1 MMKRLSILFICLS
14 VLWCISPPA
23 QAQQLRRGQMISEA
37 RSKNRTDARVLFQA
51 WRSLQ
56 RQNSQRIQRI
66 SLRERLTSR
75 LDGPNGPWN
84 STIDLNV
91 SGYASNN
98 NWQNDVTGFRSDGQS
113 LPRSDWNDMYSQ
125 FRSLLSDEFSPIV
138 EDPALPLQLFDQ
150 MKPSG
155 NAKEERINGA
165 MHWRIEMVPS
175 RGGVPYQRV
184 TLWVH
189 QEVGYLTRSRAV
201 MADRRS
207 SIEVVTDYKRVSGI
221 DVPVKRRFEGKVQS
235 RRRSRILTLFF
246 DVRGE
251 YSNYSFR

>member
-1 MMKRLSILFICLS
+1 MMKRLSIFFISLCVSL
-14 VLWCISPPA
+14 CISLPAPA
-23 QAQQLRRGQMISEA
+23 QLRQGQMISEA

-56 RQNSQRIQRI
+56 RQNSRSIQRI
-66 SLRERLTSR
+66 SLRERLDSR
-75 LDGPNGPWN
+75 FDGPAGTWS
-84 STIDLNV
+84 STVDMNV
-91 SGYASNN
+91 SGYAGNN
-98 NWQNDVTGFRSDGQS
+98 SWQNDITGFRSDGRS
-113 LPRSDWNDMYSQ
+113 LPSTDWGSMSIQWRN
-125 FRSLLSDEFSPIV
+125 LLGDPFASII

-150 MKPSG
+150 MSPSG

-165 MHWRIEMVPS
+165 MHWRIEMVPN

-201 MADRRS
+201 IADRRS
-207 SIEVVTDYKRVSGI
+207 SIEVVTDYKRLNGI
-221 DVPVKRRFEGKVQS
+221 DVPIRRKFDGKVQS
-235 RRRSRILTLFF
+235 RRRNRISTLFF
-246 DVRGE
+246 NVQGD

>member
-1 MMKRLSILFICLS
+1 
-14 VLWCISPPA
+14 
-23 QAQQLRRGQMISEA
+23 MISEA

-66 SLRERLTSR
+66 SLRNR
-75 LDGPNGPWN
+75 LDSRFDGPGGTWS
-84 STIDLNV
+84 STVDMNV
-91 SGYASNN
+91 SGYASSNS
-98 NWQNDVTGFRSDGQS
+98 WQNDITGFRSDGES
-113 LPRSDWNDMYSQ
+113 LPRAQWNNTIDSW
-125 FRSLLSDEFSPIV
+125 RSLLSEQFAAIV

-150 MKPSG
+150 MRPSG

-165 MHWRIEMVPS
+165 MHWRIEMVPN
-175 RGGVPYQRV
+175 RGNVPYQRV

-207 SIEVVTDYKRVSGI
+207 SIEVVTDYKRVRGI
-221 DVPVKRRFEGKVQS
+221 DVPVKRRFDGKVQT
-235 RRRSRILTLFF
+235 RRRNRISTRFF

-251 YSNYSFR
+251 YTNYSFR